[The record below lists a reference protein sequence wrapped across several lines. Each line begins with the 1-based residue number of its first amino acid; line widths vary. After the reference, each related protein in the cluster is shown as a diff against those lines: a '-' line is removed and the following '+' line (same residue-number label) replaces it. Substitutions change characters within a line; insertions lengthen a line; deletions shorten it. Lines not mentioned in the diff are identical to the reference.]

1 MGAWSWADENGD
13 WLRNTLYL
21 CERAG
26 TISCGACPPF
36 HQSSLEQSTLNG
48 IELHFKHLVGTL
60 GECFPIPALSLTDL
74 QAACGSPVQAEGDP
88 RSWRR
93 IGRALVL
100 CQTSRTLTALCAL
113 RQLCFWVI
121 RTY

>member
-88 RSWRR
+88 RS
-93 IGRALVL
+93 
-100 CQTSRTLTALCAL
+100 CAASAVPWFYA
-113 RQLCFWVI
+113 RQVERSPHFVPSASCVFG
-121 RTY
+121 